1 MWDAIKKAAADAI
14 ERSAAYM
21 QHCAAIEQVLNIP
34 DTEQACYVLQQ
45 YVHGLGGEAEFQG
58 FKQALVQQ
66 AMMAQQALIQ
76 AQSGSPWGNSF
87 EDRIAYATA
96 CINSGEPSQQQG
108 AQMRLNG
115 LVVMHQLA
123 DRFWMEAQQ
132 ARAAV
137 ATPQPPSS
145 SG

>member
-1 MWDAIKKAAADAI
+1 MWDAIKKAAADAV
-14 ERSAAYM
+14 ERGAAYVR
-21 QHCAAIEQVLNIP
+21 HSAAIEQILNSP
-34 DTEQACYVLQQ
+34 SVDHACYALQH
-45 YVHGLGGEAEFQG
+45 YVHDLDSEAEFQR
-58 FKQALVQQ
+58 FKQTVVQQ

-76 AQSGSPWGNSF
+76 AQSGSPWGNSV
-87 EDRIAYATA
+87 EDRLAHMSA
-96 CINSGEPSQQQG
+96 CISSGEPSQQQG

-137 ATPQPPSS
+137 ATPQAP
-145 SG
+145 